1 MHYQS
6 NNFLNYIH
14 ASKLLSNGRQ
24 FYSSRILLI
33 KGRALVLNGL
43 IIKAMKRIIHV
54 AWKDTSIDYLIWHVL
69 KLFLLQIKRNSQLY
83 NLVGRSTVARLAGG
97 NHRPRDKLV
106 NTAPPLPSWLS
117 HWWPH
122 QNLLFNRNQWGNHQR
137 NTCKKSQENFLLS
150 TRAPGV
156 LSPPCPLAAALD
168 RCVCTWRYIFN

>member
-69 KLFLLQIKRNSQLY
+69 KLFLLQIKRNSQLH
-83 NLVGRSTVARLAGG
+83 NLVGRSTVARLARG

-106 NTAPPLPSWLS
+106 NTAPPCPLDSHIDGHTKIYYLIAINEGITSEILARNRRRISFWALGPQVFCPPPLPSCRGLG
-117 HWWPH
+117 
-122 QNLLFNRNQWGNHQR
+122 QM
-137 NTCKKSQENFLLS
+137 
-150 TRAPGV
+150 
-156 LSPPCPLAAALD
+156 
-168 RCVCTWRYIFN
+168 CVHLEIYL